1 MSRSTAVV
9 GGGVLGLTLALR
21 LAQAGDRVTLLE
33 AAPQLGGLAC
43 AHDYGAFV
51 WDRFYHCI
59 LPQDT
64 ALLSLLD
71 ELGLSSELRWS
82 KTGTGYYADG
92 VTYDMN
98 GSGDWLRFPLLSLL
112 DKARLG
118 ALIMYAT
125 RGADPMKLFGQT
137 AEVWL
142 SKICGRRGY
151 EVFWRP
157 LLRAKFGPYHDKV
170 AAVFIWAT
178 LTRLFGARSGADN
191 AEKLGYV
198 SGGYGRILERFAA
211 AIEASGGMVR
221 VGAPAGGIAGEDS
234 GGSWVRFMGRQG
246 EDVEAT
252 FDRVLFTGPTGL
264 AARLAR
270 GAHSQVVQQAA
281 RDFPT
286 AEAYLGVACLTL
298 ALPEPLT
305 PYYVL
310 NIGDERVQLTGLVE
324 MTNLVDRAAETD
336 GLSLVYLPQY
346 MDSADARFDADD
358 EALIGPML
366 DRGLKQLFPRF
377 RRRDA
382 RYVGIHR
389 ARFVQPLPLV
399 RHGKIVQPPLPSLEG
414 PFTLVNT
421 SMLSCATLNNNEVV
435 KLAGQMV
442 GPPGGGQA

>member
-1 MSRSTAVV
+1 MSRVAVV
-9 GGGVLGLTLALR
+9 GGGVLGLTLALG
-21 LAQAGDRVTLLE
+21 LARRGERVTLLE

-43 AHDYGAFV
+43 AHDYGDFV

-64 ALLSLLD
+64 EMLALLG
-71 ELGLSSELRWS
+71 ELGLSEELHWS
-82 KTGTGYYADG
+82 RTGTGYWAG
-92 VTYDMN
+92 GETYDMN

-118 ALIMYAT
+118 ALMLYAT
-125 RGADPMKLFGQT
+125 RAADPMKLYGLT
-137 AEVWL
+137 AEAWL
-142 SKICGRRGY
+142 RRICGSRGY

-198 SGGYGRILERFAA
+198 SGGYGKIFERF
-211 AIEASGGMVR
+211 
-221 VGAPAGGIAGEDS
+221 GACLEQAGGEVKTSSPVRYIQPTLGS
-234 GGSWVRFMGRQG
+234 GSLLCYADGQGRG
-246 EDVEAT
+246 NDVEAT
-252 FDRVLFTGPTGL
+252 FDRVIFTGPT
-264 AARLAR
+264 RLASR
-270 GAHSQVVQQAA
+270 LVEGTYQQQVQQVE
-281 RDFPT
+281 RDYPT
-286 AEAYLGVACLTL
+286 AETYLGVACLVL
-298 ALPEPLT
+298 ALPEALT

-310 NIGDERVQLTGLVE
+310 NIGDERVKLTGLVE
-324 MTNLVDRAAETD
+324 MTNLVDRDEETA

-346 MDSADARFDADD
+346 MDSADPRFDAPD
-358 EALIGPML
+358 EQLIQPML
-366 DRGLKQLFPRF
+366 DDGLSRLFPGF
-377 RRRDA
+377 RREDA

-399 RHGKIVQPPLPSLEG
+399 RKGRITKPPLPRLDR
-414 PFTLVNT
+414 PFAVVNT

-435 KLAGQMV
+435 KLAQELV
-442 GPPGGGQA
+442 ARS